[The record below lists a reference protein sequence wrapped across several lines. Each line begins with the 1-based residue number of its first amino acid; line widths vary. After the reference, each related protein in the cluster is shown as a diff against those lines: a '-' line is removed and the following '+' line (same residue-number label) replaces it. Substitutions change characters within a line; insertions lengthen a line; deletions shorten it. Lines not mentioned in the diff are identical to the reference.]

1 MTAISRIVMKSMH
14 WTEESRKRAG
24 REPLESR
31 HEEKHR
37 KSMQLVL
44 HCRRE
49 EHALDGC
56 S

>member
-14 WTEESRKRAG
+14 WTGESRY
-24 REPLESR
+24 
-31 HEEKHR
+31 EEKHR